1 MKRLFALM
9 LTAVMLAAVFAIP
22 AFADVQ
28 IDLLMSTPG
37 VSIERA
43 KQGVKPE
50 ELADAIEEG
59 ADLIPEECKLD
70 PERITVLQTGTLTC
84 EEEDGYATFKVWST
98 VKRTIGLFFLAEDAE
113 SWELLSCNLGDV
125 IEGEFEASGTY
136 AIVVGW

>member
-37 VSIERA
+37 VCVERA
-43 KQGVKPE
+43 KQGAKPE
-50 ELADAIEEG
+50 ELADAIEAG
-59 ADLIPEECKLD
+59 AELIPEECRLD
-70 PERITVLQTGTLTC
+70 PERITVLQTGALTC
-84 EEEDGYATFKVWST
+84 GEEGGYATFKVWST
-98 VKRTIGLFFLAEDAE
+98 VNRTIGLFFQAADSAE
-113 SWELLSCNLGDV
+113 WELISCSLGDV
-125 IEGEFEASGTY
+125 IEGEFQSAGTY

>member
-37 VSIERA
+37 VSVERA

-50 ELADAIEEG
+50 ELADVIEEG
-59 ADLIPEECKLD
+59 AELIPEECKLD
-70 PERITVLQTGTLTC
+70 PERITVLQTGRLIC

-98 VKRTIGLFFLAEDAE
+98 VKRTIGLFFQAEDSE
-113 SWELLSCNLGDV
+113 CWELLACNLGDV
-125 IEGEFEASGTY
+125 IEGEFLSSGTY

>member
-37 VSIERA
+37 VSVERA

-59 ADLIPEECKLD
+59 AELIPEECKLD

-98 VKRTIGLFFLAEDAE
+98 VKRTIGLFFQAEDSE
-113 SWELLSCNLGDV
+113 CWELLACNLGDV
-125 IEGEFEASGTY
+125 IEGEFLSSGTY